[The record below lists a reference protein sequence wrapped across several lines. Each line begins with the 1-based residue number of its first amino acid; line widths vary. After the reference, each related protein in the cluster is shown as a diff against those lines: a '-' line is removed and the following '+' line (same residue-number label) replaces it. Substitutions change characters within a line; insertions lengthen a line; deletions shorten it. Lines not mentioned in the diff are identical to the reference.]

1 MTSQAATAKAM
12 SPSRSAVD
20 KTSWRLRWTR
30 IKRNRWLYLML
41 LPVIAYFAVFAYG
54 PMYGLVIAFKD
65 YGIFTG
71 IADSPWIG
79 VAHFERFFNSIYF
92 WRLIRNTLVL
102 NAYGLFVGFPAPI
115 ILALLLNEVMHG
127 RFKRVVQTVSYL
139 PHFVSL
145 VVIVGLVQT
154 FLSPSTGPVNL
165 LIKGLG
171 LDPIN
176 FLQEPGWF
184 RHIYVWSGIWQEI
197 GWGSII
203 YLAALSGIDPTL
215 YESAEM
221 DGAGRLAR
229 MWYISLPGIMP
240 VAMVILLIN
249 LGNLL
254 RVGFE
259 KVFLLYNGSTLEVA
273 DVISTYVYRVGI
285 QQQQYDFA
293 TAVGLFNSVICLILL
308 VIFNWMANRAEQ
320 QSLW

>member
-1 MTSQAATAKAM
+1 MTSQATIVRSVAA
-12 SPSRSAVD
+12 SRPAVD
-20 KTSWRLRWTR
+20 AVSWRLRWTR

-41 LPVIAYFAVFAYG
+41 LPVVAYFAVFAYG
-54 PMYGLVIAFKD
+54 PMYGLIIAFKD

-79 VAHFERFFNSIYF
+79 FTHFERFLNSIYF

-102 NAYGLFVGFPAPI
+102 NLYGLMVGFPAPI
-115 ILALLLNEVMHG
+115 ILALLLNELVHA

-154 FLSPSTGPVNL
+154 FLSPSTGPINL

-171 LDPIN
+171 FDSIN

-184 RHIYVWSGIWQEI
+184 RHIYVWSGIWQEA

-259 KVFLLYNGSTLEVA
+259 KVFLLYNGSTLEAA

-308 VIFNWMANRAEQ
+308 VVFNWMANRAEQ

>member
-1 MTSQAATAKAM
+1 
-12 SPSRSAVD
+12 
-20 KTSWRLRWTR
+20 
-30 IKRNRWLYLML
+30 
-41 LPVIAYFAVFAYG
+41 
-54 PMYGLVIAFKD
+54 
-65 YGIFTG
+65 
-71 IADSPWIG
+71 
-79 VAHFERFFNSIYF
+79 
-92 WRLIRNTLVL
+92 
-102 NAYGLFVGFPAPI
+102 
-115 ILALLLNEVMHG
+115 
-127 RFKRVVQTVSYL
+127 VQTVSYL

-171 LDPIN
+171 LEPIN

-184 RHIYVWSGIWQEI
+184 RHIYVWSGIWQEV

-259 KVFLLYNGSTLEVA
+259 KVFLLYNGSTMEVA